1 MPSAAFDAAAA
12 KAKTL
17 TAATNDD
24 LLALY
29 KYFKQ
34 ATVGDGAF
42 PALAVRAARYAIV
55 AASRRIARGQ

>member
-12 KAKTL
+12 KAKAL

-42 PALAVRAARYAIV
+42 FRVHGSRCARR
-55 AASRRIARGQ
+55 SRRVAFRRASA

>member
-17 TAATNDD
+17 ASASNDD

-42 PALAVRAARYAIV
+42 VPYVLPPQR
-55 AASRRIARGQ
+55 